1 MTSPERHRTPRS
13 PLPSWLGASFE
24 PLYRAVIE
32 RRNRR
37 YDSGRG
43 VVEFDRPC
51 ISVGNL
57 SVGGTGKTPMVA
69 TVVGWLRGA
78 GHAPVIAMRG
88 YRSRGGESDEA
99 REHRARFPDV
109 PIVARP
115 DRAQALIELFDR
127 TEEEGR
133 RLDCIVLDDGFQ
145 HRRIARQLDIVLI
158 DATRDPFADRLLPA
172 GWLREPV
179 SSLTRAHAVVVT
191 HAEAVEAAVL
201 KGLLDRLRGACSP
214 ATAWAICRHV
224 WAGFVRR
231 GPDGTETRLGADALR
246 QEEVTALCAIG
257 NPEAFLRMARRHC
270 GRCDHALVLRDHA
283 RFPARLVRRLAS
295 GGGIV
300 LTTEKD
306 WSRLAPLWP
315 DHASATVVRPV
326 LTLAFD
332 SGGDELRARV
342 LAVARTSRSEDRF
355 SSPTGHGLPAP
366 EGEEGE

>member
-1 MTSPERHRTPRS
+1 MTSPERHRARRA
-13 PLPSWLGASFE
+13 PLPPWLGALFE

-115 DRAQALIELFDR
+115 DRAQGLIELFDR
-127 TEEEGR
+127 AEEEEH

-191 HAEAVEAAVL
+191 HAEAVEAAAV
-201 KGLLDRLRGACSP
+201 KGLLDRLRGACSTG
-214 ATAWAICRHV
+214 TAWAICRHA

-231 GPDGTETRLGADALR
+231 GPDGTDTRVEADALR
-246 QEEVTALCAIG
+246 GAAVTAVCAIG
-257 NPEAFLRMARRHC
+257 NPEAFLLMVRRHV
-270 GRCDHALVLRDHA
+270 GRCADAVVLRDHA

-295 GGGIV
+295 SRGVV

-315 DHASATVVRPV
+315 HDARATVVRPV

-342 LAVARTSRSEDRF
+342 LAAAR
-355 SSPTGHGLPAP
+355 PAR
-366 EGEEGE
+366 